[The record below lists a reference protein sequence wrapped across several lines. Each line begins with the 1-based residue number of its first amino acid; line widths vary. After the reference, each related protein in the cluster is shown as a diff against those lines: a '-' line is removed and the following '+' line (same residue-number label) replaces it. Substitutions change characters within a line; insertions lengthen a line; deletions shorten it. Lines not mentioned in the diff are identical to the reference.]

1 MKILQMVHDF
11 PPQSYAGTELYTL
24 SLARALRRRGHDVT
38 VLYPVT
44 DPRSAPYTFREG
56 TYQDVPVVRC
66 SVPRRETMHD
76 PALHAPFGEFLDGRG
91 FDVLHVQHLLGLSGG
106 CMAVAR
112 ERGVRVALKVDDMFF
127 YCARGHLMDA
137 DGRSCTGPETEGKCE
152 RCTGAP
158 QGERA
163 SYLRGVFATADMVHT
178 PSRFLRGEHRGHGFH
193 SARFHVVPTGIEPYP
208 RAPRRPWPG
217 GPRIGYAGMLAWRKG
232 FADFVE
238 AAELHLASRPAT
250 RARFVVHGEEEDGG
264 PLPLLRARMDALP
277 LEYRGPFRPADR
289 GRLFAELDL
298 LVVPSR
304 GDHYPFVI
312 REALYAGLPVVAT
325 RVGAVPEIVR
335 HGENGLLVEPGG
347 TASLAEI
354 FGRVEDSPDLL
365 LALRPDPSAVRL
377 IDSEAAELLELF
389 GGLLDD

>member
-11 PPQSYAGTELYTL
+11 PPSSYAGTELYTL
-24 SLARALRRRGHDVT
+24 SLARALLRRGHDVT

-44 DPRSAPYTFREG
+44 DPESAPYTFREG
-56 TYQDVPVVRC
+56 AYEEVPVVRC
-66 SVPRRETMHD
+66 SVPRRETLHD
-76 PALHAPFGEFLDGRG
+76 PALHAPFGAFLEGRG

-106 CMAVAR
+106 CIAEAR
-112 ERGVRVALKVDDMFF
+112 ARGVRVALKVDDMFF
-127 YCARGHLMDA
+127 YCARGHLMDGG
-137 DGRSCTGPETEGKCE
+137 GRSCTGPEPDKCE

-158 QGERA
+158 QAERA
-163 SYLRGVFATADMVHT
+163 AYLRRVFASADVVHT
-178 PSRFLRGEHRGHGFH
+178 PSRFLRGEHRRHGFDC
-193 SARFHVVPTGIEPYP
+193 ARFHVVPTGIEPFR
-208 RAPRRPWPG
+208 RAPRRPPG
-217 GPRIGYAGMLAWRKG
+217 DGVRIGYAGMLAWRKG
-232 FADFVE
+232 IVDFVE

-250 RARFVVHGEEEDGG
+250 RARFLVHGEVEDDG

-312 REALYAGLPVVAT
+312 REALFAGLPVVAA

-335 HGENGLLVEPGG
+335 HGENGLLVEPGD
-347 TASLAEI
+347 TAALAEI
-354 FGRVEDSPDLL
+354 FARVEDSPGILRE
-365 LALRPDPSAVRL
+365 LRPDPAAVRL

-389 GGLLDD
+389 AGMLP